1 MWTSG
6 IGKISLFITLVAF
19 VLGYGEFAAHPH
31 ATASVHGA
39 VERGMPGTQ
48 DIDNIPIYTPHNS
61 HESRDRINNY
71 GGDASE
77 NLGNIGDHL
86 DTVEA
91 DADDFEHAE
100 AEHND
105 IIAQR
110 IAKMKNLGKVKMIT
124 PEIRNIAKMMNLV
137 PV

>member
-31 ATASVHGA
+31 AAASVHGA

-77 NLGNIGDHL
+77 NLGNVGDHL
-86 DTVEA
+86 DTIEA
-91 DADDFEHAE
+91 NQLKYISRRGLFF
-100 AEHND
+100 
-105 IIAQR
+105 ILR
-110 IAKMKNLGKVKMIT
+110 
-124 PEIRNIAKMMNLV
+124 EIEYILSSGNMQGNSEENEI
-137 PV
+137 

>member
-6 IGKISLFITLVAF
+6 IGKISLFLTLVAF
-19 VLGYGEFAAHPH
+19 VLGYGEFATHPH
-31 ATASVHGA
+31 AASVHGA

-91 DADDFEHAE
+91 NQLKISRRGGWLFRELEWLLSRGNIVGNSE
-100 AEHND
+100 A
-105 IIAQR
+105 I
-110 IAKMKNLGKVKMIT
+110 
-124 PEIRNIAKMMNLV
+124 EI
-137 PV
+137 